1 MPPPPPSFYLPISPT
16 SPSPPSPSG
25 RTSTIVSRSDSI
37 SSATGLLPPGA
48 APSGAGG
55 GTGGNGGLGLGLGL
69 GKFGS
74 LGYSPLSRST
84 PSLSP
89 TPGPRSFSDPI
100 GPSQT
105 ISKLHTFSQSS
116 LGSFEPLASPV
127 SPSVSRRDSKMG
139 PTANLGM
146 RSVSAG
152 MSTTGGLGRYI
163 IEFED
168 DEDPLHTLTPA
179 ERKSLNAPFD
189 PLSVRGWANALTLIF
204 IGFAFLLLFAG
215 YPIISFYR
223 DTRASIGVGTP
234 GYNLGGINGSGQ
246 YPYTGLPTLIDPETP
261 MDVYKRTGSDGEEW
275 NLVFSDEFNKDGRTF
290 YNGDDP
296 FFEAVDLHYWP
307 TNDFEWYDPSA
318 ITTQDGHLVI
328 TMTQEPI
335 HDLNFKSGMLQ
346 SWNKLC
352 FNTNAYF
359 EVSTSLPGSPNI
371 NGWWPGI
378 WTMGNLGRPGYGG
391 TTDGMWPYTY
401 DSCDIGTLPNQTYLN
416 GTGPE
421 GALFSGKDSTSI
433 SFLPGQRTSA
443 CTCKGEDHPGPK
455 ESIGRGIPEID
466 MLEAQI
472 DIMRGIGQVSQSF
485 QTAPFDDYYQFN
497 NLTPGT
503 FTHYDPETTVW
514 NNYLGG
520 VYQQAISSLTDIPRD
535 SYWGT
540 KKEFTVFGFEYKS
553 NKLKRED
560 GYVTWYV
567 DGNESWTLYGSAVG
581 PNDRMG
587 IGQRLVSE
595 EPMALVSE

>member
-1 MPPPPPSFYLPISPT
+1 
-16 SPSPPSPSG
+16 
-25 RTSTIVSRSDSI
+25 
-37 SSATGLLPPGA
+37 
-48 APSGAGG
+48 
-55 GTGGNGGLGLGLGL
+55 
-69 GKFGS
+69 
-74 LGYSPLSRST
+74 
-84 PSLSP
+84 
-89 TPGPRSFSDPI
+89 
-100 GPSQT
+100 
-105 ISKLHTFSQSS
+105 
-116 LGSFEPLASPV
+116 
-127 SPSVSRRDSKMG
+127 MG

-163 IEFED
+163 I
-168 DEDPLHTLTPA
+168 
-179 ERKSLNAPFD
+179 
-189 PLSVRGWANALTLIF
+189 
-204 IGFAFLLLFAG
+204 
-215 YPIISFYR
+215 
-223 DTRASIGVGTP
+223 GTP

-359 EVSTSLPGSPNI
+359 EVSASLPGSPNI

-401 DSCDIGTLPNQTYLN
+401 DSCDIGTLANQTYLN

-433 SFLPGQRTSA
+433 SYLPGQRTSA

-497 NLTPGT
+497 NLTP
-503 FTHYDPETTVW
+503 VW

-595 EPMALVSE
+595 EPMALSNNFANVDFNHMTWPNYLRIDYLRVYQNKDGTVGCDPADHPTADYIARHAEVYNNPNITTWTGAGYPFPKNRLKDDCT